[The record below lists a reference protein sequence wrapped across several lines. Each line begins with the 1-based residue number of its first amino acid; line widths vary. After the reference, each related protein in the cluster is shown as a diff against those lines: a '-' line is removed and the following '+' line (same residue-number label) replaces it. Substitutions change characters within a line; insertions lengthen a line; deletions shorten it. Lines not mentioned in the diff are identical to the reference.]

1 MNEAMVAKEINRAV
15 RTRDPNTPNFFRL
28 HLFACINANLYRW
41 VLSEDL
47 ALHVCTKRNI
57 LQCQC
62 CGIYIFGAQPISVRG
77 AWSIEVVKG
86 QYLIL
91 NASYKPANLMVV
103 STGVEMNLEV
113 REQLN
118 SDNELVEQL

>member
-1 MNEAMVAKEINRAV
+1 MG
-15 RTRDPNTPNFFRL
+15 PRL
-28 HLFACINANLYRW
+28 TSARRFLAYVLNLYRW

-118 SDNELVEQL
+118 YNNELVEQL

>member
-1 MNEAMVAKEINRAV
+1 M
-15 RTRDPNTPNFFRL
+15 
-28 HLFACINANLYRW
+28 
-41 VLSEDL
+41 
-47 ALHVCTKRNI
+47 
-57 LQCQC
+57 
-62 CGIYIFGAQPISVRG
+62 
-77 AWSIEVVKG
+77 VKG